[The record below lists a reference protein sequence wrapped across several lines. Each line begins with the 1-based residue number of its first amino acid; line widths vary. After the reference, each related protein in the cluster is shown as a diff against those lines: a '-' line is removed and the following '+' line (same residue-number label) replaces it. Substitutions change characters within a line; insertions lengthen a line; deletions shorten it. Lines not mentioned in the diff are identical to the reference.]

1 MTERVTPLRGE
12 SAVEAQ
18 ASAWIARMDSDSWS
32 AADQRDLMTWIESDP
47 AHREAIRRLASL
59 WGEMDA
65 LTTLLDTAPRQ
76 APSRPRRAW
85 LLAPLAALTAAVVLV
100 TVPPRLADT
109 GSSAAPD
116 DLYTTAVGSQREVTL
131 PDGSRMHLN
140 TRSYARIDFGDT
152 RRRIVL
158 LAGEAFFDV
167 AHEPDRPF
175 LVEAGS
181 RVVRAVGTAF
191 SVRMDASDLEVLV
204 TEGRVEVREPA
215 TTGHSLQTVALK
227 AGERVRVS
235 GNAPHIEVLAEEDLE
250 RQLLWRRQLL
260 GFSDTPLREVIA
272 EYNRYADRNIVISD
286 DSLREMRIGGQFRTD
301 DPEGLLEALETG
313 FGVRVVRSAD
323 VILLSRLDKAP

>member
-18 ASAWIARMDSDSWS
+18 ASAWIARMDSDNWS
-32 AADQRDLMTWIESDP
+32 PADQRELLAWVESDP
-47 AHREAIRRLASL
+47 AHRDAIRRLASL

-65 LTTLLDTAPRQ
+65 LTALLEPAPRQ
-76 APSRPRRAW
+76 PRSRPRRAW
-85 LLAPLAALTAAVVLV
+85 LLAPLAAVTAAVVLV
-100 TVPPRLADT
+100 TIPPRLADNHQT
-109 GSSAAPD
+109 AAPSN
-116 DLYTTAVGSQREVTL
+116 LYTTALGSQREVTL

-140 TRSYARIDFGDT
+140 TRSYARVDFGDT
-152 RRRIVL
+152 HRRVVL
-158 LAGEAFFDV
+158 LAGEAFFQV

-191 SVRMDASDLEVLV
+191 SVHMDARELEVLV
-204 TEGRVEVREPA
+204 TEGQVEVREPA
-215 TTGHSLQTVALK
+215 STGHDLQAVALK
-227 AGERVRVS
+227 AGQRVRVS
-235 GNAPHIEVLAEEDLE
+235 GNAPQIEVLAEEDIE
-250 RQLLWRRQLL
+250 RHLLWRQQLL
-260 GFSDTPLREVIA
+260 GFTDTPLREVIA

-286 DSLREMRIGGQFRTD
+286 DSLRDMRIGGQFRTD

-323 VILLSRLDKAP
+323 VILISRLDDEP